1 MVSMDSL
8 RYTKFPIAMLDVSI
22 IAPINT
28 IPTGTQFPDG
38 APVFM
43 VQVMSSP
50 IKSSSRAEFPKSTW
64 AYFCFKSNSL
74 AALKS
79 IAKETITIEYVSTE
93 DTLSAFMWE
102 SITRTR
108 LPPSDPTSET
118 TFARAIDVRR
128 FLNVPSTYSG
138 LIQNMAY
145 NDSTLQ
151 QISDQLLGCI
161 ASQLRQEID
170 PPKIEFRTRALATEL
185 HRSRDK
191 SHVSCTATVSPSTSV
206 SFSSWAKVNL
216 C

>member
-1 MVSMDSL
+1 MGLILTSVGEHSIMDVTGQDRVIHLLSKTCRNELFSDEELSSGNLAPLDIIPFLDDSYIRGDELSHQIIKPGRVS
-8 RYTKFPIAMLDVSI
+8 
-22 IAPINT
+22 
-28 IPTGTQFPDG
+28 
-38 APVFM
+38 
-43 VQVMSSP
+43 QVHVG
-50 IKSSSRAEFPKSTW
+50 
-64 AYFCFKSNSL
+64 L
-74 AALKS
+74 L
-79 IAKETITIEYVSTE
+79 
-93 DTLSAFMWE
+93 LAFMWE